1 MPVVTNVSETHFVS
15 VGRAEDFP
23 VLESRYKKLY
33 SWGPVSA
40 VSHEYGYVTV
50 LFLEAKVT
58 CRWVRPGYQQAADSV
73 PPSPCINI
81 ARLPGLKSSPAV
93 FHSAGNK
100 SLSNTAG
107 LLELFHTL
115 TEGQGLE
122 PGPTSAHCSL
132 WPCVLSKDV
141 LHVYRRSQWPRG
153 PKRRPWQLGRW
164 DPSFESRLRHGCLS
178 SYHSLY
184 SLVYEKTS

>member
-1 MPVVTNVSETHFVS
+1 MMPVVTNVSETHFVS

-153 PKRRPWQLGRW
+153 PKRRP
-164 DPSFESRLRHGCLS
+164 
-178 SYHSLY
+178 
-184 SLVYEKTS
+184 